1 MGERVTELRCKE
13 IIGLGNG
20 TRYGYVG
27 DVELDL
33 ETGQVLALVVPG
45 RLRLLGLLGREPER
59 VFPWAQVR
67 RVGTDIVLVEGPPHL
82 PETQRGRG
90 RRPAHS
96 KQKGED
102 HSKT

>member
-13 IIGLGNG
+13 IIGLGDG

-59 VFPWAQVR
+59 IFPWAQVR
-67 RVGTDIVLVEGPPHL
+67 RVGTDIVLVEGPPRL
-82 PETQRGRG
+82 PESHRGKT
-90 RRPAHS
+90 RRSSHS
-96 KQKGED
+96 RQKEEH

>member
-13 IIGLGNG
+13 IIGLGDG

-27 DVELDL
+27 DVELDW

-59 VFPWAQVR
+59 IFPWAQVR
-67 RVGTDIVLVEGPPHL
+67 RVGTDIVLVEGTPRL
-82 PETQRGRG
+82 PESRRGKTRQPARS
-90 RRPAHS
+90 RRNEES
-96 KQKGED
+96 

>member
-13 IIGLGNG
+13 IIGLENG

-45 RLRLLGLLGREPER
+45 LSLGLAPS
-59 VFPWAQVR
+59 V
-67 RVGTDIVLVEGPPHL
+67 PH
-82 PETQRGRG
+82 P
-90 RRPAHS
+90 RPAG
-96 KQKGED
+96 KPEA
-102 HSKT
+102 

>member
-67 RVGTDIVLVEGPPHL
+67 RVGTDIVLVEGPPRL

-90 RRPAHS
+90 RHPAHS
-96 KQKGED
+96 KQKRED